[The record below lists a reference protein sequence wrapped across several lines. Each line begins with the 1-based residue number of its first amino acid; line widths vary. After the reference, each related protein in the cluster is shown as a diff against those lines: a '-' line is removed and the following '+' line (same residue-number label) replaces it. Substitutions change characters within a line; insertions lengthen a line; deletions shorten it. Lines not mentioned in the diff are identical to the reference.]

1 MVACNKTGE
10 TIISTVKNEAKTF
23 LVMWFNS
30 PLGLIRSHL
39 IINSTVTNFT
49 KTCLQQ
55 AVKLMK
61 ECTFS
66 HSGKPMDRIRQS
78 FLAYWSDK
86 RNSIFSHVLYC
97 WSHTTTLQ
105 ICIPLKW
112 DLKSSKINLPFPF
125 AGTLHKY

>member
-10 TIISTVKNEAKTF
+10 TIISTVKNEAKAF
-23 LVMWFNS
+23 LVTWLNS
-30 PLGLIRSHL
+30 PLGLIWSHL

-49 KTCLQQ
+49 KICLQQ

-66 HSGKPMDRIRQS
+66 HSGKPIGRIKQS

-86 RNSIFSHVLYC
+86 KKRLFPMCCAEATPQIFR
-97 WSHTTTLQ
+97 
-105 ICIPLKW
+105 
-112 DLKSSKINLPFPF
+112 F
-125 AGTLHKY
+125 AFH

>member
-10 TIISTVKNEAKTF
+10 TIISTVKNEAKAF
-23 LVMWFNS
+23 LVTWLNS
-30 PLGLIRSHL
+30 PLGLIWSHL

-49 KTCLQQ
+49 KICLQQ

-66 HSGKPMDRIRQS
+66 HSGKPIGRIKQS

-86 RNSIFSHVLYC
+86 KQKDCFPCVVLKPHHNSS
-97 WSHTTTLQ
+97 
-105 ICIPLKW
+105 
-112 DLKSSKINLPFPF
+112 DLHSTEMRLTVI
-125 AGTLHKY
+125 